1 MFKKPMKVKLTHL
14 KENESMI
21 ILALVP
27 ESPLMKKHVAVNL
40 ATLYKMYN
48 RGAMRVSE
56 DDIKFN
62 LSEIFTEDDSVPLHR
77 V

>member
-1 MFKKPMKVKLTHL
+1 MKVKLTHL
-14 KENESMI
+14 QENESII
-21 ILALVP
+21 ILASVP

-40 ATLYKMYN
+40 ATLYKIYN
-48 RGAMRVSE
+48 SGSMRISK

-62 LSEIFTEDDSVPLHR
+62 LSKIFTEDDSVPLHR

>member
-1 MFKKPMKVKLTHL
+1 MKVKLTHL
-14 KENESMI
+14 QENESII
-21 ILALVP
+21 ILASVP

-40 ATLYKMYN
+40 AALYKRYDS
-48 RGAMRVSE
+48 GAMRISE

>member
-1 MFKKPMKVKLTHL
+1 MKVKLTHL
-14 KENESMI
+14 QENESII
-21 ILALVP
+21 ILALAP
-27 ESPLMKKHVAVNL
+27 RITTDEEARNSNL

-48 RGAMRVSE
+48 SGAMRVSE

>member
-1 MFKKPMKVKLTHL
+1 MKVKLTHL
-14 KENESMI
+14 QENKSII
-21 ILALVP
+21 ILASVP
-27 ESPLMKKHVAVNL
+27 ESPLMKKNVAVNL
-40 ATLYKMYN
+40 ATLYKMYDS
-48 RGAMRVSE
+48 GAMRISE